1 MEWYGPMTILP
12 AIALLILSTSTFIV
26 SLNREISMLNREEKK
41 DIEIIRLKLVE
52 LKKLGIG
59 ISFLYGCVLFFLIAG
74 IVKAVSDFDTVF
86 YALLLVGVLST
97 TRAIV
102 LLLSHSLKA
111 VSIRQKHLK
120 L

>member
-12 AIALLILSTSTFIV
+12 AIALLILSTSNFIID
-26 SLNREISMLNREEKK
+26 LNSEIAMLDQSEKK
-41 DIEIIRLKLVE
+41 NLDIVDSKLVE

-59 ISFLYGCVLFFLIAG
+59 ISFLYGCVLFFLVAG
-74 IVKAVSDFDTVF
+74 IVKAISDLDTVF
-86 YALLLVGVLST
+86 YTLLLLGVVST
-97 TRAIV
+97 TIAIV

-111 VSIRQKHLK
+111 VYIRQKHLK

>member
-52 LKKLGIG
+52 LKKLGVG

-74 IVKAVSDFDTVF
+74 IVKAVSDLDTVF

-97 TRAIV
+97 TIAIV